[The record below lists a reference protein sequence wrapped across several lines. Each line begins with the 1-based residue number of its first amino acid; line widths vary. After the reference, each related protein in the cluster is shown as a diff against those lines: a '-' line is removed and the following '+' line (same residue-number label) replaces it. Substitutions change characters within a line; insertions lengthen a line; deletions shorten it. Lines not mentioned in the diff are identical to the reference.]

1 MRQEKEFERNR
12 CFMFFESYLESAEK
26 YQTLFG
32 TEVAFNYLIGLIKY
46 ALYQEESEDAM
57 TNGLVSALKNT
68 IDSGQEKR
76 AKSFS
81 GENFEQTKVVAE
93 YYRDHTKASQRAIA
107 DATGVSKT
115 KVQKTLAKIRES
127 GMDINSYIQNVINPN
142 LNPNDNNNP
151 NTNTNNNSE
160 TTTETSRDS
169 SSETASPIK
178 ENSSLIVPSEQPVK
192 EKIRTYD
199 EIPESEHYD
208 IYMACK
214 KNNKN
219 YQKVAE
225 DFSTTPDVVKR
236 IDSKYLKPEDTFA

>member
-151 NTNTNNNSE
+151 NNNTNTNSE

-169 SSETASPIK
+169 SSETASPKK

-192 EKIRTYD
+192 EKDYSDLDGYKVYVDVMERGENFSLLAQQYNKDGFNVTAD
-199 EIPESEHYD
+199 EVKAKYHDY
-208 IYMACK
+208 Y
-214 KNNKN
+214 NNDLPFN
-219 YQKVAE
+219 
-225 DFSTTPDVVKR
+225 
-236 IDSKYLKPEDTFA
+236 